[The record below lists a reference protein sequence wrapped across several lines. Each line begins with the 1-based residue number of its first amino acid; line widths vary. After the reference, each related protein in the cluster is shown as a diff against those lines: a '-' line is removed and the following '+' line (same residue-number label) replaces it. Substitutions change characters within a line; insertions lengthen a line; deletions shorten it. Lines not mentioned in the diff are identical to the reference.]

1 MFDRPYTQGF
11 SIILAISILALVLV
25 IGATFFNYQKNTDI
39 AYDLDILN
47 GQLQIN
53 NNLINTTK
61 KNLPIVVSST
71 ASTTENFVNKVVG
84 RYEEYNP
91 DQFPFDVG
99 IKPILFFFA
108 GWDEKSRGLDIN
120 ITTNIDQIPDNVVI
134 LKTDYDRR
142 VSLKN
147 KYKVTKPNTFVQTD
161 RSGKIIKSWLG
172 SITLE
177 EIIKEIK

>member
-61 KNLPIVVSST
+61 KNIPIVASST
-71 ASTTENFVNKVVG
+71 ASTTEDLVNKVTG

-91 DQFPFDVG
+91 DRFPFEFG
-99 IKPILFFFA
+99 IKPIMFFFA
-108 GWDEKSRGLDIN
+108 GWDEKSRELDIN
-120 ITTNIDQIPDNVVI
+120 ITTNSDQIPLGVVI

-142 VSLKN
+142 VSLKS
-147 KYKVTKPNTFVQTD
+147 KYKVIEPNTFVQTD
-161 RSGKIIKSWLG
+161 RSGKIINSWSG

-177 EIIKEIK
+177 EIVKEIK